1 MTSTL
6 PFPISKKRD
15 RIQNKFL
22 GRVETE
28 VEKRLQQSLHNRIYI
43 VLEKQE
49 NSEQVQFPSQID
61 IKTRKQ
67 LSSRLPKDTPIEQVF
82 DRSDIAGRLLILG
95 APGSGKTT
103 LLLKLAEQLVMRAK
117 ANLQCP
123 IPILLNLSSWK
134 DDNQSIKQWIISSL
148 KFKYNIR
155 QNIAKQWIDRGAILP
170 LLDGLDELAEAR
182 QEKCVEKLNQFL
194 HSDTWLGSVVV
205 CSRIQEYQSYT
216 TNVALNGSITLQPL
230 TLAQVQ
236 DYVLK
241 TEGQALWNNLKLDL
255 SLLNLIRTPLFLNLI
270 ILSHAEISFGRWH
283 QLKSLEEKS
292 THLFEAYIRQM
303 LKRRYPE
310 KKKPYKDEDTIRW
323 LAWLSKQLT
332 RENQTDFSI
341 HTIQYIWLD
350 SPLKRISYGIICG
363 LIYGSIVSLIFGLIY
378 GLSVVGFNSQL
389 LGLLIARLMQGSIF
403 GLIYGLTYGLIVE
416 LICGLI
422 SKLIYGGIFGLVVG
436 LMVGVIFGSIP
447 LLLIFGLMFG
457 LIVGLDKRLIV
468 RLKRGMNIGLIAGL
482 IFGLIFKLVGGL
494 MIGLLVG
501 LIFGLIFGL
510 INLKYEARNTQLQGI
525 WYFFLIEHFSL
536 RLVLYRSQNIPWNYS
551 KFLNYGTERLFLKRM
566 GNRYQFIH
574 DLLNKHFANQY

>member
-6 PFPISKKRD
+6 PFAISKKRD

-22 GRVETE
+22 CRVETE

-49 NSEQVQFPSQID
+49 NSEQVQFPSEID

-67 LSSRLPKDTPIEQVF
+67 LSSRLAKDTPIEQVF

-103 LLLKLAEQLVMRAK
+103 MLLKLAERLVIRAK
-117 ANLQCP
+117 ANPQLP

-148 KFKYNIR
+148 QFKYNIR
-155 QNIAKQWIDRGAILP
+155 QNIAKQWIEQGAILP

-182 QEKCVEKLNQFL
+182 QEKCVEKLNHFL
-194 HSDTWLGSVVV
+194 HPDTCLGSVVV
-205 CSRIQEYQSYT
+205 SSRIQEYQCYT
-216 TNVALNGSITLQPL
+216 TNLALNGSITLQPL
-230 TLAQVQ
+230 TTEQVQ

-241 TEGQALWNNLKLDL
+241 TEGKALWNNIKLG
-255 SLLNLIRTPLFLNLI
+255 SGLLNLIRTPLFLNII
-270 ILSHAEISFGRWH
+270 ILSHEEISFGRWH
-283 QLKSLEEKS
+283 QFESLEEKS
-292 THLFEAYIRQM
+292 NHLFEAYIRQM
-303 LKRRYPE
+303 LKRRYSV

-341 HTIQYIWLD
+341 NTIQPIWLD
-350 SPLKRISYGIICG
+350 SPLKRISYGIIFG
-363 LIYGSIVSLIFGLIY
+363 LIYGSIFGLIHGLVVGFNSQLFGLLIVRLIQGSMFGLIFGLIY
-378 GLSVVGFNSQL
+378 GL
-389 LGLLIARLMQGSIF
+389 
-403 GLIYGLTYGLIVE
+403 IVE
-416 LICGLI
+416 LIFGLI
-422 SKLIYGGIFGLVVG
+422 SKLIYGVIFGLVVG
-436 LMVGVIFGSIP
+436 LTVGVIVGSIP
-447 LLLIFGLMFG
+447 WLLVVGLIFG
-457 LIVGLDKRLIV
+457 LIVGLDEELIV
-468 RLKRGMNIGLIAGL
+468 RLKRGLNIGLMAGL

-494 MIGLLVG
+494 MVGLLVG

-510 INLKYEARNTQLQGI
+510 INLKYESRNTQRQGI
-525 WYFFLIEHFSL
+525 WCFEHFSL
-536 RLVLYRSQNIPWNYS
+536 RLVLYWSKNIPWNYS

-566 GNRYQFIH
+566 ENRYQFIH
-574 DLLNKHFANQY
+574 DLLNKHFSNQY